1 MPVFI
6 SYQHKDRDAALGV
19 AAVMHQ
25 YGIKTYL
32 DVLDPQSQTTD
43 QITDVITTRMKD
55 CSHLIA
61 VVSEN
66 TEGSWWVPFEIGEAT
81 IIDNRIATFQ
91 VGYVTL
97 PEYLKKWPKMTT
109 MEHLKL
115 FAIAYKADYPLAFN
129 RKLGGESVST
139 SSRSSEQFHYN
150 LKRNLGQIY

>member
-1 MPVFI
+1 
-6 SYQHKDRDAALGV
+6 
-19 AAVMHQ
+19 
-25 YGIKTYL
+25 
-32 DVLDPQSQTTD
+32 
-43 QITDVITTRMKD
+43 MKD

>member
-6 SYQHKDRDAALGV
+6 SYRHKDRDAALGV
-19 AAVMHQ
+19 AAVMQQ

-43 QITDVITTRMKD
+43 QITEVITARMKD
-55 CSHLIA
+55 CTHLIA

-66 TEGSWWVPFEIGEAT
+66 TEGSWCVPFEIGEAT